1 VQHLVTSVR
10 HRLTAQGT
18 GQQALPL
25 IYEGQQNGHP
35 RFYVKQV
42 DANIEFIPDD
52 KGAIP
57 SLILHQAGH
66 DTPAKRQ

>member
-1 VQHLVTSVR
+1 M
-10 HRLTAQGT
+10 
-18 GQQALPL
+18 
-25 IYEGQQNGHP
+25 YEGQQNGHP

-42 DANIEFIPDD
+42 DAKIEFIPDNT
-52 KGAIP
+52 GSIP